1 MATRTMH
8 FTHLPSFAFLCMIPQ
23 GIVRRS
29 TATQFLELLPG
40 PFENIFHGL
49 ISESQAVLTAVGGL
63 LRPSRRNRVVEGTM
77 IDDVDD

>member
-1 MATRTMH
+1 
-8 FTHLPSFAFLCMIPQ
+8 MIPQ

-40 PFENIFHGL
+40 PFKNIFHGL
-49 ISESQAVLTAVGGL
+49 ISESQAVLTVVGGL

-77 IDDVDD
+77 IDNVDD